1 MTSYKDVSIQES
13 DGDTAFDALMN
24 NEKQINLQYEN
35 KPKMAEK
42 FKVKSVTF
50 KNEFDTQNGKFFNFT
65 VESEAGITGTYVSK
79 SNPQT
84 KFKVGEEIEVEIISD
99 EKWGNKIKVAQ
110 TNTSNFGG
118 GYTKKPFDV
127 EADKFKQALIVAQSS
142 MTKAVE
148 MVIAGTVTADKLQVT
163 CDKLMQ
169 ITFDLAKKYQSEVNK
184 TEL

>member
-1 MTSYKDVSIQES
+1 MTGYKDISILES
-13 DGDTAFDALMN
+13 DGDEAFDALMN

-35 KPKMAEK
+35 KNMEK
-42 FKVKSVTF
+42 KSVVKSVAF
-50 KNEFDTQNGKFFNFT
+50 QKEYDGKYGKLYYFAIEMENGDK
-65 VESEAGITGTYVSK
+65 GQYGSK
-79 SNPQT
+79 TNPQT
-84 KFKVGEEIEVEIISD
+84 KFKEGEETAYDYID
-99 EKWGNKIKVAQ
+99 KGNGYFDIKTIV
-110 TNTSNFGG
+110 TNTPSSS

>member
-1 MTSYKDVSIQES
+1 M
-13 DGDTAFDALMN
+13 
-24 NEKQINLQYEN
+24 
-35 KPKMAEK
+35 
-42 FKVKSVTF
+42 
-50 KNEFDTQNGKFFNFT
+50 
-65 VESEAGITGTYVSK
+65 
-79 SNPQT
+79 
-84 KFKVGEEIEVEIISD
+84 
-99 EKWGNKIKVAQ
+99 
-110 TNTSNFGG
+110 
-118 GYTKKPFDV
+118 